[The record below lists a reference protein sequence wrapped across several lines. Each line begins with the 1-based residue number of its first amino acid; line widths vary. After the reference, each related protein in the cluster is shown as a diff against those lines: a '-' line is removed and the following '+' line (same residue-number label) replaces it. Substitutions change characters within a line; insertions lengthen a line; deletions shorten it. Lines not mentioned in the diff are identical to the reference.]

1 MAISLKKHTP
11 GAGEQESARLND
23 VNQNWGTIEQAI
35 NDLQANASLLKHYN
49 LTVTSANGFSML
61 YATDLGISDCTQWR
75 WFVAMVYT
83 STMAAFVYPII
94 QTVED
99 RMVIYLRTG
108 AMEKAPDGTY
118 EINLLGIKI

>member
-23 VNQNWGTIEQAI
+23 VNSNWGTIEQAI

-49 LTVTSANGFSML
+49 LTVTLANGVAMV

-75 WFVAMVYT
+75 WFVMMVHTTGAVMVYP
-83 STMAAFVYPII
+83 SI
-94 QTVED
+94 QV
-99 RMVIYLRTG
+99 VSAQIACYLRYGTG
-108 AMEKAPDGTY
+108 QVAPDGTY
-118 EINLLGIKI
+118 QINLLGIKI

>member
-23 VNQNWGTIEQAI
+23 VNSNWGTIEQAI

-49 LTVTSANGFSML
+49 LTVTLANGLSML

-75 WFVAMVYT
+75 WFVMMVHTTGAAMVYP
-83 STMAAFVYPII
+83 SI
-94 QTVED
+94 QVGSAQ
-99 RMVIYLRTG
+99 IACYLRYGTG
-108 AMEKAPDGTY
+108 QVAPDGTY
-118 EINLLGIKI
+118 QINLLGIKI